1 MPPVLFAGIDVG
13 GTRTKAVL
21 MVDDQVVTE
30 VVRDTPP
37 CLSSGFGTHVGQV
50 LAELGERPT
59 AVGVVVPG
67 LVDDRSGLAVW
78 SANLGWRD
86 LDVPAQVRSAV
97 GIPAVAGHDVRAGL
111 LGEVTYGA
119 GRDCENVLFVPLGT
133 GVASALLSA
142 GAVVAG
148 SPWTGEIGHVRAGTS
163 QAVCGCGARGC
174 LEAVIGARA
183 LAKRWQAM
191 TGREGEVVDLTE
203 AVAAGDAA
211 SGELWAEAVAAL
223 AQTLAPAVAVAGV
236 ERIIVGGGLS
246 NAGEVLLAPLRH
258 ELAER
263 LPGRTVEVVTASLGD
278 RAAALGAVELA
289 RAAWTKGLS

>member
-1 MPPVLFAGIDVG
+1 MPSAQFAGVDIG

-21 MVDDQVVTE
+21 MTGEKVIAE
-30 VVRDTPP
+30 VVRDTPSD
-37 CLSSGFGTHVGQV
+37 LSGGVGAHVAQV
-50 LAELGERPT
+50 LSELGKPAD

-78 SANLGWRD
+78 SANLHWRD
-86 LDVPAQVRSAV
+86 LDLPAQVRAAV

-111 LGEVTYGA
+111 LGEATYGA
-119 GRDCENVLFVPLGT
+119 GRDCDNVIFVPLGT

-148 SPWTGEIGHVRAGTS
+148 SPWTGEIGHVRVGSS
-163 QAVCGCGARGC
+163 QARCGCGARGC

-183 LAKRWQAM
+183 LTQRWQTT
-191 TGREGEVVDLTE
+191 TGSEGEAPDLVE
-203 AVAAGDAA
+203 AVAAGDPA
-211 SGELWAEAVAAL
+211 SGQIWNEAVAAL

-236 ERIIVGGGLS
+236 ERVIVGGGLS
-246 NAGEVLLAPLRH
+246 NAGEVLLAPLRQ
-258 ELAER
+258 ELADR

-278 RAAALGAVELA
+278 RAAALGAAELA
-289 RAAWTKGLS
+289 RTIWTKDLS

>member
-1 MPPVLFAGIDVG
+1 MPSVQFAGIDVG

-21 MVDDQVVTE
+21 MAGDLVVTE
-30 VVRDTPP
+30 VVRNTP
-37 CLSSGFGTHVGQV
+37 SGLASDFGAHVGRV
-50 LAELGERPT
+50 LAELGERPV

-86 LDVPAQVRSAV
+86 LDVPAQVCAAV
-97 GIPAVAGHDVRAGL
+97 GIPVVAGHDVRAGL
-111 LGEVTYGA
+111 LGEATYGA

-148 SPWTGEIGHVRAGTS
+148 SPWTGEIGHVRVGTS

-183 LAKRWQAM
+183 LAQRWRAM
-191 TGREGEVVDLTE
+191 TGREGEADDLAE
-203 AVAAGDAA
+203 DVAAGDAA
-211 SGELWAEAVAAL
+211 SGGLWAEAVAAL

-236 ERIIVGGGLS
+236 ERVIVGGGLS
-246 NAGEVLLAPLRH
+246 NAGEVLLAPLRR

-263 LPGRTVEVVTASLGD
+263 LPGRAVEVVIASLGD

-289 RAAWTKGLS
+289 RAAWTKEMS

>member
-1 MPPVLFAGIDVG
+1 MPSAQFAGVDIG

-21 MVDDQVVTE
+21 MTGEKVIAE
-30 VVRDTPP
+30 VVRDTPSD
-37 CLSSGFGTHVGQV
+37 LSGGVGAHVAQV
-50 LAELGERPT
+50 LSELGKPAD

-78 SANLGWRD
+78 SANLHWRD
-86 LDVPAQVRSAV
+86 LDLPAQVRAAV

-111 LGEVTYGA
+111 LGEATYGA
-119 GRDCENVLFVPLGT
+119 GRDCDNVIFVPLGT

-148 SPWTGEIGHVRAGTS
+148 SPWTGEIGHVRVGSS
-163 QAVCGCGARGC
+163 QAQCGCGARGC

-183 LAKRWQAM
+183 LTQRWQTT
-191 TGREGEVVDLTE
+191 TGSEGEAPDLVE
-203 AVAAGDAA
+203 AVAAGDPA
-211 SGELWAEAVAAL
+211 SGQIWNEAVAAL

-236 ERIIVGGGLS
+236 ERVIVGGGLS
-246 NAGEVLLAPLRH
+246 NAGEVLLAPLRQ
-258 ELAER
+258 ELADR

-278 RAAALGAVELA
+278 RAAALGAAELA
-289 RAAWTKGLS
+289 RTIWTKDLS